1 MFYKDKIDF
10 KNIDIE
16 MLCDSDLMNLKCDCM
31 ECQNGY
37 DLKKVE
43 NEINRRFKDE

>member
-1 MFYKDKIDF
+1 MFKDKIDF
-10 KNIDIE
+10 NSIDIE
-16 MLCDSDLMNLKCDCM
+16 MLSDSSLMNLKRDCM

-43 NEINRRFKDE
+43 NEINRRFKNE